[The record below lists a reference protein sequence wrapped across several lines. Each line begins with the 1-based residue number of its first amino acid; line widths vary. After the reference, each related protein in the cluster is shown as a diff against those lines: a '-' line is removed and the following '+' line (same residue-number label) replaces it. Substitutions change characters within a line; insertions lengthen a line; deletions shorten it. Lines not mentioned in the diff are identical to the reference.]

1 MIENVT
7 LTVIRD
13 DIRRIRMRSPPRIH
27 SVASDVKLNQTEK
40 FRQASRGLF
49 LDALPINSNWIC

>member
-49 LDALPINSNWIC
+49 LGRASN